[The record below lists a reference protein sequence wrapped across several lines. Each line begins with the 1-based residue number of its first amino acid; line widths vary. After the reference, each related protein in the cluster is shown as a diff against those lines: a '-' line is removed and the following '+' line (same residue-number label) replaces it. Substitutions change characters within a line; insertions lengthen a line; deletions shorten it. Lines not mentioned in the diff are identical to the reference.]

1 MKKILLSLALVGG
14 LLASCS
20 SDDNSSTEN
29 GMTEGGITAPQ
40 KVIRVLDKIEV
51 HSVTEGTEIDRKEQN
66 SVITY
71 VYENGKLLKVLADN
85 NETVGEIKY
94 NKDGIESISNIEDTF
109 LLSEIVGKKLDGS
122 KYGKVDQ
129 IHNGNPVALT
139 FYTYD
144 DDEKVIEDESKVT
157 LTFDKKPFF
166 AFHTLN
172 TTGAIDLSKK
182 TQIDF
187 GTVAGAALSGINE
200 ANKLLP
206 VNNITEFK
214 FFYEEGE
221 TFAGTVVYEYDKD
234 DYPTSATFKT
244 VENYFY
250 YSWDSVNKE
259 EIKNPMEEVTNGT
272 VKFYFKE
279 LK

>member
-29 GMTEGGITAPQ
+29 GTTEGGITAPQ
-40 KVIRVLDKIEV
+40 KVIKVLDKIEV
-51 HSVTEGTEIDRKEQN
+51 NATTTWHDEEVETSN
-66 SVITY
+66 STITFKY
-71 VYENGKLLKVLADN
+71 DN
-85 NETVGEIKY
+85 NKLVQIVTDKNEVVGEVKY

-109 LLSEIVGKKLDGS
+109 FLSAIVGKKLDGA
-122 KYGKVDQ
+122 KYGKVDL
-129 IHNGNPVALT
+129 INKGNPVELT
-139 FYTYD
+139 FYSYD
-144 DDEKVIEDESKVT
+144 DDEEVIDGEIKAKISYD
-157 LTFDKKPFF
+157 DKPFF

-187 GTVAGAALSGINE
+187 GTPVNAALSGVNE

-206 VNNITEFK
+206 VNNITK
-214 FFYEEGE
+214 LSYDDGE
-221 TFAGTVVYEYDKD
+221 NDSFNATVAYEYDKEG
-234 DYPTSATFKT
+234 YPVAATFEAISKYISYEWDYKT
-244 VENYFY
+244 QQALKVPAEDK
-250 YSWDSVNKE
+250 DS
-259 EIKNPMEEVTNGT
+259 GT
-272 VKFYFKE
+272 VKFFFKE

>member
-1 MKKILLSLALVGG
+1 MKKILFSLVAIGG
-14 LLASCS
+14 LLVSCS
-20 SDDNSSTEN
+20 SDDNSSNEN
-29 GMTEGGITAPQ
+29 GTTVGGITAPQ

-51 HSVTEGTEIDRKEQN
+51 HSVTEGTEIDKKEQK

-94 NKDGIESISNIEDTF
+94 NKDGIESISNIEDSF
-109 LLSEIVGKKLDGS
+109 FLSEIVGKKIDGS
-122 KYGKVDQ
+122 KFGKVDQ

-144 DDEKVIEDESKVT
+144 DEDKVIEDESKVT

-172 TTGAIDLSKK
+172 TTGVIDLSKK

-187 GTVAGAALSGINE
+187 GTVGGAALSGINE

-221 TFAGTVVYEYDKD
+221 TFSGTAVYEYDKD

-244 VENYFY
+244 IENYHY
-250 YSWDSVNKE
+250 YSWDPVNKK
-259 EIKNPMEEVTNGT
+259 EIKNPMVEVTNGT